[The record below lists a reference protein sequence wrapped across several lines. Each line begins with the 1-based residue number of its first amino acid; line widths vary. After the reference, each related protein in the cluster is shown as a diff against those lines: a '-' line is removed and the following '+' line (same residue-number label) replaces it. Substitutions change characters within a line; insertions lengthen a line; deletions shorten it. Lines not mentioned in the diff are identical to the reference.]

1 MRSRPRKSSACVTL
15 VLIGA
20 AAVAGCSPA
29 DRKHYATK
37 EECVADGGDP
47 ADCEQQVVQE
57 RDGTRRHYYSYS
69 GSGYNWGSG
78 RSPGAGGRSVA
89 RGGFGASGHAHAS
102 GS

>member
-1 MRSRPRKSSACVTL
+1 MRSCPRKSSACVTL

-37 EECVADGGDP
+37 EECIADWGNP
-47 ADCEQQVVQE
+47 ADCEQQMMQE
-57 RDGTRRHYYSYS
+57 RDGTRRYYYSHS
-69 GSGYNWGSG
+69 GGSFNRGSG
-78 RSPGAGGRSVA
+78 RSSGAAGGHVA